1 MIFTR
6 AYFWGF
12 FLIVLFF
19 YSLLYKRKALRNFYL
34 FAVSYFFY
42 YKTGGLFVFILLFS
56 TIADY
61 LLGHAI
67 FRARTT
73 TLKKL
78 WLSLS
83 ILISLSVLCFFK
95 YDYFFTD
102 TLNRIFHTRFEV
114 VTHAINGLSKN
125 WSP

>member
-6 AYFWGF
+6 LYFWGF
-12 FLIVLFF
+12 FLIVLLF

-34 FAVSYFFY
+34 FAISYFFY

-67 FRARTT
+67 YRAKRTT
-73 TLKKL
+73 VK
-78 WLSLS
+78 
-83 ILISLSVLCFFK
+83 
-95 YDYFFTD
+95 
-102 TLNRIFHTRFEV
+102 
-114 VTHAINGLSKN
+114 
-125 WSP
+125 